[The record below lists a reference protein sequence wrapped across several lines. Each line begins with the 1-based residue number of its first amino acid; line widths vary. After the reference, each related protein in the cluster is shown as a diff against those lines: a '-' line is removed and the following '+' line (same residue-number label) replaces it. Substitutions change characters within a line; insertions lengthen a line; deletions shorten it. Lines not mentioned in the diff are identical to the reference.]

1 MTAEHKPTDVK
12 GYRALSSEEIELI
25 NLIKADGASLHKRI
39 KEVRDLLTA
48 QACENS
54 DVVTQRHH
62 NAEPNRWL
70 AEARTDLQKGLMS
83 LVRAVA
89 QPSGF

>member
-12 GYRALSSEEIELI
+12 GYRALTTAELHLI
-25 NLIKADGASLHKRI
+25 NRI
-39 KEVRDLLTA
+39 KEDGAALQRRITEVRELIA
-48 QACENS
+48 KQAHEG
-54 DVVTQRHH
+54 DDFVKERQHY
-62 NAEPNRWL
+62 AEPNRWL
-70 AEARTDLQKGLMS
+70 SEARTDLQKGLMS